1 MINKLLEDILKKE
14 GLFVPWVFTKKQF
27 NILKKRNANM
37 PLSNAEKKSLYTS
50 IKKKMGAM
58 ESLSRGQ
65 KDIEYWI
72 NGPNE
77 IMPSRLFEAKKLLD
91 EYSRKYDKVFI
102 SGSFLFSKKFEDIDV
117 FIIKERGYKEALEG
131 NKHLIFLTEKRLR
144 NPIFQSASL
153 ISVSNFA
160 IPRKMRRKKPSL
172 HELMATYHEAVIER
186 LRKEKKPESLRRLIF
201 DYNLFCNNRLLN
213 GKELNAIA
221 WKMQPSD
228 IDGLIKG
235 LCTSL
240 FSRKYLYVEIHSY
253 IKTLEESIKNIKPNA
268 HLLEYINTYEEMIYG
283 RQRSKAEIA

>member
-102 SGSFLFSKKFEDIDV
+102 IGSFLFSKKFEDIDV

-144 NPIFQSASL
+144 NPIFQSAS
-153 ISVSNFA
+153 
-160 IPRKMRRKKPSL
+160 
-172 HELMATYHEAVIER
+172 
-186 LRKEKKPESLRRLIF
+186 
-201 DYNLFCNNRLLN
+201 
-213 GKELNAIA
+213 
-221 WKMQPSD
+221 
-228 IDGLIKG
+228 
-235 LCTSL
+235 
-240 FSRKYLYVEIHSY
+240 
-253 IKTLEESIKNIKPNA
+253 
-268 HLLEYINTYEEMIYG
+268 
-283 RQRSKAEIA
+283 